1 MVLKDKSE
9 IKKYKKKMNIDRG
22 RIMNIIK
29 KDDVES
35 LKGLIGFVKTK
46 LNKKKLGTINM
57 RLKMGNKNY
66 PIEESILM
74 DSRKC
79 FDYMLNIDCLNFHKL
94 EFKLLEFAIEKED
107 SYYFNKILGK
117 DINVN
122 NGEVIKRL
130 DSSKNYDRLGKIISH
145 KNFDTLFFD
154 SFKRTLSQEGY
165 EFILKKNIKLNKNLL
180 IFIAIENEDIVLLKY
195 LLDNNI
201 DLNINFYNNYFIGNK
216 NNFSGF
222 NKEEQKKNTKYYIT
236 PLIYACYHLKEKVIK
251 FFLDKN
257 IDVNKVGY
265 IYKDFKYIEIN
276 SLNAFLMSNKHKN
289 KAEEYI
295 KLFLKN
301 GIDLGYKFYFNK
313 NDKTLFYFIFKLID
327 INLIDF
333 VIRNGLNLDNN
344 DIFNLKET
352 EILIKLFESSPK
364 KRFNFIYNLIEKV
377 GIDILLEIRNNII
390 FIDEIKNNG
399 YSLVTEYLKY
409 KKFDKVSYLIENGLK
424 LRENLPLKKNLTK
437 SILLY
442 IKKNLAIEYY
452 DKYLKILKSQ

>member
-66 PIEESILM
+66 PIEESILR

-107 SYYFNKILGK
+107 SYYFDKILSK

-122 NGEVIKRL
+122 NGVVIKSL
-130 DSSKNYDRLGKIISH
+130 DSSKNFDRFEKIISH
-145 KNFDTLFFD
+145 KNFDAFFFD
-154 SFKRTLSQEGY
+154 SFKRTLSPEGY
-165 EFILKKNIKLNKNLL
+165 DFILKKNIKLNKNLL

-201 DLNINFYNNYFIGNK
+201 DLNINFYNNNFIGNK
-216 NNFSGF
+216 NNFFGF

-236 PLIYACYHLKEKVIK
+236 PLIYACYNLKGEVIK

-276 SLNAFLMSNKHKN
+276 SLNAFLMSNNDKK

-301 GIDLGYKFYFNK
+301 GIDLKYKFNFNK
-313 NDKTLFYFIFKLID
+313 NDKTLFYFIFKFND
-327 INLIDF
+327 INLIDL

-352 EILIKLFESSPK
+352 EILIKLFESSSK
-364 KRFNFIYNLIEKV
+364 KRFNFIYNLIKKV
-377 GIDILLEIRNNII
+377 GIDILLERRNNIL
-390 FIDEIKNNG
+390 FVNELKTNG
-399 YSLVTEYLKY
+399 YSPIIDYLKY
-409 KKFDKVSYLIENGLK
+409 KKFDEVSYLISNGLK
-424 LRENLPLKKNLTK
+424 LRNHLPLKKDLTK

-452 DKYLKILKSQ
+452 DKYLEILKSQ

>member
-66 PIEESILM
+66 PIEESILR

-107 SYYFNKILGK
+107 SYYFDKILSK

-122 NGEVIKRL
+122 NGVVIKSL
-130 DSSKNYDRLGKIISH
+130 DSSKNFDRFEKIISH
-145 KNFDTLFFD
+145 KNFDAFFFD
-154 SFKRTLSQEGY
+154 SFKRTLSPEGY
-165 EFILKKNIKLNKNLL
+165 DFILKKNIKLNKNLL

-201 DLNINFYNNYFIGNK
+201 DLNINFYNNNFIGNK
-216 NNFSGF
+216 NNFFGF

-236 PLIYACYHLKEKVIK
+236 PLIYACYNLKEEVIK

-276 SLNAFLMSNKHKN
+276 SLNAFLMSNNDKK

-301 GIDLGYKFYFNK
+301 GIDLKYKFNFNK
-313 NDKTLFYFIFKLID
+313 NDKTLFYFIFKFND
-327 INLIDF
+327 INLIDL

-352 EILIKLFESSPK
+352 EILIKLFKSSSK
-364 KRFNFIYNLIEKV
+364 KRFNFIYNLIKKV
-377 GIDILLEIRNNII
+377 GIDILLERRNNIL
-390 FIDEIKNNG
+390 FVNELKTNG
-399 YSLVTEYLKY
+399 YSPIIDYLKY
-409 KKFDKVSYLIENGLK
+409 KKFDEVSYLISNGLK
-424 LRENLPLKKNLTK
+424 LRNHLPLKKDLTK

-452 DKYLKILKSQ
+452 DKYLEILKSQ

>member
-57 RLKMGNKNY
+57 RLKLGNRNY
-66 PIEESILM
+66 PIEESILR

-107 SYYFNKILGK
+107 LYYFDKILGK

-130 DSSKNYDRLGKIISH
+130 DISKNFDRFGKIISH
-145 KNFDTLFFD
+145 KNFDALFFD
-154 SFKRTLSQEGY
+154 SFKRTLSPDGY

-201 DLNINFYNNYFIGNK
+201 DLNINFYNNNFIGNK
-216 NNFSGF
+216 NNFFGF
-222 NKEEQKKNTKYYIT
+222 NKEEQKK
-236 PLIYACYHLKEKVIK
+236 
-251 FFLDKN
+251 
-257 IDVNKVGY
+257 
-265 IYKDFKYIEIN
+265 
-276 SLNAFLMSNKHKN
+276 
-289 KAEEYI
+289 
-295 KLFLKN
+295 
-301 GIDLGYKFYFNK
+301 
-313 NDKTLFYFIFKLID
+313 
-327 INLIDF
+327 
-333 VIRNGLNLDNN
+333 IRN
-344 DIFNLKET
+344 IT
-352 EILIKLFESSPK
+352 
-364 KRFNFIYNLIEKV
+364 
-377 GIDILLEIRNNII
+377 
-390 FIDEIKNNG
+390 
-399 YSLVTEYLKY
+399 
-409 KKFDKVSYLIENGLK
+409 
-424 LRENLPLKKNLTK
+424 
-437 SILLY
+437 
-442 IKKNLAIEYY
+442 
-452 DKYLKILKSQ
+452 